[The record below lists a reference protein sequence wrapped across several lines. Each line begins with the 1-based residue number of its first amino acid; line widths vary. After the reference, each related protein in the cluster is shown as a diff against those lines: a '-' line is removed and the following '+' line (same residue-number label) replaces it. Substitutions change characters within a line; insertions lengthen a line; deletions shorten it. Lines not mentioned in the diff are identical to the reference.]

1 MIRFALA
8 ALLAAPLVA
17 SATSPGTDAIFE
29 AGGYA
34 EFGLGHKHARSFAD
48 ASAAST
54 ASHEPAWSV
63 TDQAIAAD
71 AALGSALEPVSV
83 ASAIPEPEVH
93 ALLLAGLGAIGLV
106 MLRRQRPA

>member
-17 SATSPGTDAIFE
+17 SATSPGTDAVFE
-29 AGGYA
+29 AGVYA

-48 ASAAST
+48 ASAAPT
-54 ASHEPAWSV
+54 ASREAPWSV
-63 TDQAIAAD
+63 ADKALAAD
-71 AALGSALEPVSV
+71 AVPGSALEPVSV
-83 ASAIPEPEVH
+83 ASAIPEPEVN
-93 ALLLAGLGAIGLV
+93 ALMLAGLGAIGLV